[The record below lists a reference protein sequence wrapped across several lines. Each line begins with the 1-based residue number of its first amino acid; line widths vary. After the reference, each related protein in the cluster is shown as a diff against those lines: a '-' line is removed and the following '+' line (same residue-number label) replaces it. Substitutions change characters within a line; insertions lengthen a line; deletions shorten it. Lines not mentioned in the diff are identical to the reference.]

1 MIQSLDPVG
10 PGQRLDPIF
19 LQGRGPLI
27 NAEQARLL
35 GLQNGQVVQAV
46 IGPDGSTF
54 SVLLPRGRR
63 TRLPSP
69 FVVLPVPI

>member
-27 NAEQARLL
+27 NAEQARML

-46 IGPDGSTF
+46 IDKEGSTY
-54 SVLLPRGRR
+54 SVFWPAGQRSGLPR
-63 TRLPSP
+63 
-69 FVVLPVPI
+69 